1 MFYRN
6 LSVSLVLC
14 FVSAAFAEAPFQ
26 DLSLDAAL
34 EKAAAENKVVM
45 IDFYTT
51 WCGPCKMLDKQ
62 TWPDKDVRA
71 WIDEHAIALKVDAE
85 KKRDLAKRFK
95 VRAYPTIVFVK
106 PDGTQLDSIVGF
118 RGPKDFIAAAEGAL
132 SGKPADV
139 RAKEEFEEGD
149 QTDPMER
156 GRYADRL
163 AQLGKHK
170 EALEH
175 YLWCF
180 DEGLKHD
187 SSYVGVRVSFLL
199 SDIKRLGAAYPP
211 AIKALEKRRDDAEQT
226 VRDFIAGKKLKPA
239 DGEANDIGGLFNR
252 MLNRQSTE
260 IASTAA
266 GDVAA
271 LNDTLEDNPRT
282 IKLYDKL
289 LECDRAGADDV
300 RGWLFSRIEKD
311 LIRARRYDDFIR
323 DGNPLQ
329 ELRFDIQ
336 MYRKQGSFG
345 VEMPPNLKKRMEDLE
360 KRRLAESA
368 GMYYEVYLGAG
379 QLKEAA
385 MVSEEILDVLPTEMV
400 FDELIGGAVRA
411 ERFELLG
418 SLRSDALYDLKDAEK
433 QRIEKRITEVLNSP
447 EAKRAKE
454 KRAAERKEAAE
465 HDEW

>member
-1 MFYRN
+1 MFNRSF
-6 LSVSLVLC
+6 SVLLVLC
-14 FVSAAFAEAPFQ
+14 FVSAAYAEAPFQ
-26 DLSLDAAL
+26 DRSLDAAL
-34 EKAAAENKVVM
+34 EKAAAEKKVVM

-62 TWPDKDVRA
+62 TWPDKDVRT

-118 RGPKDFIAAAEGAL
+118 RGPKDFIAAAKGAL

-149 QTDPMER
+149 QNDPMER

-180 DEGLKHD
+180 DEGVKHRP
-187 SSYVGVRVSFLL
+187 SYVGVRVSFLL
-199 SDIKRLGAAYPP
+199 SDIQRLGAAYPP
-211 AIKALEKRRDDAEQT
+211 AIKALEKRRDKAEQT
-226 VRDFIAGKKLKPA
+226 VRDFVAGKKLKPA
-239 DGEANDIGGLFNR
+239 DGEADNIGGMFNR
-252 MLNRQSTE
+252 MLNRQSTQ

-282 IKLYDKL
+282 IKLYDKV
-289 LECDRAGADDV
+289 LECDRAGADEV
-300 RGWLFSRIEKD
+300 RRWLFSRIEKD
-311 LIRARRYDDFIR
+311 LIKARRYDDFIR

-336 MYRKQGSFG
+336 MYRERDSHG
-345 VEMPPNLKKRMEDLE
+345 VEMPQHLKQ
-360 KRRLAESA
+360 RLAESSRRRLAKSA
-368 GMYYEVYLGAG
+368 GMFYEVYLGAG
-379 QLKEAA
+379 LLKEAE
-385 MVSEEILDVLPTEMV
+385 MLSEEILDVLPTETV
-400 FDELIGGAVRA
+400 FDELIDATIRA
-411 ERFELLG
+411 QRFELLG
-418 SLRSDALYDLKDAEK
+418 RLKSEAEFDLKKAEA
-433 QRIEKRITEVLNSP
+433 QRIEKRINEVLNSP

-454 KRAAERKEAAE
+454 KRAAERKKAAE
-465 HDEW
+465 HDDW